1 MSELRTGYARDV
13 TVAIRPAHPD
23 DAPELGEVHVSAWQ
37 WAYRGLMP
45 DDLLDSLRPAAR
57 ARAWKAWLTGVDADE
72 GFAAWVAEVDGQIV
86 GFASS
91 SDAREADLADGAVE
105 LLTLY
110 LLEPHL
116 RTGLGSRL
124 LAAAETA
131 WRDEGR
137 TRAVLWVLADN
148 DRSRRFYEIHGWV
161 TEGVSKL
168 QRFEPSTSAEAVRYE
183 KDLTGSAGDDRTPP
197 A

>member
-1 MSELRTGYARDV
+1 MRELRTGYPPGV
-13 TVAIRPAHPD
+13 TATIRPAHPD
-23 DAPELGEVHVSAWQ
+23 DAPELGEVHVAAWQ

-45 DDLLDSLRPAAR
+45 DDLLDSLRPEAR
-57 ARAWKAWLTGVDADE
+57 ARAWKAWLTGIDADE

-86 GFASS
+86 GLASS
-91 SDAREADLADGAVE
+91 SDAREPDLDQGAVE

-110 LLEPHL
+110 LLEPHV

-124 LAAAETA
+124 LDAAEAA

-148 DRSRRFYEIHGWV
+148 DRSRRFYEHHGWV
-161 TEGVSKL
+161 TAGVAKL
-168 QRFEPSTSAEAVRYE
+168 QRFEPSTSVEAVRYE
-183 KDLTGSAGDDRTPP
+183 KDLTRPSGGDGSGTG
-197 A
+197 